1 MSAPS
6 TRGAGGDP
14 RKRQKGTEQ
23 PREGEKRGGSS
34 WKDREGREGE
44 RGGEQLRASA
54 AGLWSG
60 FVIYRILIAGNRLQL
75 ETL

>member
-6 TRGAGGDP
+6 TRGEGGDP
-14 RKRQKGTEQ
+14 RKRQKETEQ
-23 PREGEKRGGSS
+23 SREGEKRGGSS
-34 WKDREGREGE
+34 WKDRERREGE
-44 RGGEQLRASA
+44 RGEEQLRASA

-60 FVIYRILIAGNRLQL
+60 FIIYRILIAGNRLQL